1 MQFLLVGVT
10 TFVGVLALRAGFLV
24 YQSVRAQEAIGKG
37 AIAGMLIESVSLWL
51 GLTVVLAAAYTV
63 MHGV

>member
-10 TFVGVLALRAGFLV
+10 TFVGVLALRAAFLV
-24 YQSVRAQEAIGKG
+24 YRSVQAQEAIGKG
-37 AIAGMLIESVSLWL
+37 AIAGMLVESVSLWL
-51 GLTVVLAAAYTV
+51 GLTVMLAAAYVV